1 MKVLITFGGL
11 GWSLGEHQ
19 FRIHQS
25 RAMTAIF
32 ANLILNHD
40 VVRTRDAIAE
50 TIWPEIEKE
59 KSRSNLNTAMWR
71 LRKDLKSR
79 DLADFISL
87 ETDKE
92 FINLKLGHDVST
104 DFERLS
110 LLVENC
116 ERLKMGGFKPDPD
129 LLIDL
134 QDAIALY
141 RADFVPGLDYDWAS
155 LARETFRMRYLQAC
169 NILMTAFEENGQH
182 EMAVLYGQKILEQ
195 DDLRE
200 NTHRRLI
207 AIYVAN
213 GLRHQAIRQY
223 QSLSTLL
230 KRELGLAPSKETT
243 ALISSL

>member
-1 MKVLITFGGL
+1 MKFLMTFGGL
-11 GWSLGEHQ
+11 GWSYDDQQ

-25 RAMTAIF
+25 RAMTALF

-50 TIWPEIEKE
+50 SIWPEIEKD
-59 KSRSNLNTAMWR
+59 KSRSNLNTALWR

-79 DLADFISL
+79 DLAEFISL

-92 FINLKLGHDVST
+92 FINLRLEDDVST

-110 LLVENC
+110 ALVENC
-116 ERLKMGGFKPDPD
+116 ECLKMEGHKPGAN
-129 LLIDL
+129 LLIEL
-134 QDAIALY
+134 QDAISHY
-141 RADFVPGLDYDWAS
+141 RADFVPGLDYDWAIM
-155 LARETFRMRYLQAC
+155 ARETFRTRYLQAC
-169 NILMTAFEENGQH
+169 NILMTAFEDNGQH
-182 EMAVLYGQKILEQ
+182 ETAVLYGQKILQQ

-213 GLRHQAIRQY
+213 GSRHQAIRQY
-223 QSLSTLL
+223 QNLSTLL
-230 KRELGLAPSKETT
+230 KQELGLTPSKETT